1 MKYIRSGLII
11 FAFLIFGIGAI
22 FLNFLIFPLAK
33 IFIKNEKELK
43 YFYSDIIQQTWALL
57 LKLLEILRL
66 IKVFVKNENELKN
79 IKNKIIVSTHPSFVD
94 IVILIALIP
103 RSTCFVK
110 KELAQNPILKNL
122 VNSIFITNDIDLEEL
137 KMKSKEVT
145 DLGFNLIIFPTGIRH
160 RKNEFPKIKKGA
172 SLISTFTDKN
182 IVPIKI
188 FSDSDFLFIN
198 QPFYA
203 GGNRLVTFEV
213 EVQDE
218 INISD
223 FYDNSEIIMKKNITK
238 RIEHELYS

>member
-1 MKYIRSGLII
+1 MKRIRSALII
-11 FAFLIFGIGAI
+11 FAFLFFGFGASI
-22 FLNFLIFPLAK
+22 LNFFVFPLIH
-33 IFIKNEKELK
+33 IFIKDKKNRK
-43 YFYSDIIQQTWALL
+43 YKYSDIIHSTWNIFIKFLELL
-57 LKLLEILRL
+57 TL
-66 IKVFVKNENELKN
+66 IKVNTNDIEKLKN

-182 IVPIKI
+182 IVPIKV